1 MEECFARVLGH
12 LWHFHNT
19 RLKPPSTATY
29 WTDVNCFPTFHKY
42 FTGNCFDFF
51 LKLSFSIEWCVLTL
65 FRVFPI
71 KSYFRTRPVYTT
83 QPFQSYLREIFII
96 VTPADEKC
104 LTFVRNILWCFL
116 LLFNL
121 RRKLPRVLLWKSSS
135 SLDSKP
141 ITWKQSQQAIS
152 AANVEFFSWDETQCR
167 VLVDSNPDAMT
178 IHCTMCTL
186 FHTNSAGLS
195 KLGHILKNPKKYFY
209 EHIFFPALTTRRKM
223 GSFKF
228 LWFSNS
234 KIEIF
239 SQKQLSIK
247 YMSDPIAQ

>member
-1 MEECFARVLGH
+1 MQISALMRICKYIRMANHKWNHRWENATFREKSVRRWDIEITEHSWENATFTSRRWEIKTMEECFARVLVH

-29 WTDVNCFPTFHKY
+29 WTGANCFPTFHKY

-104 LTFVRNILWCFL
+104 PTFVRNILWCFL

-152 AANVEFFSWDETQCR
+152 AANVEFLSWDETQCNAE
-167 VLVDSNPDAMT
+167 S
-178 IHCTMCTL
+178 
-186 FHTNSAGLS
+186 
-195 KLGHILKNPKKYFY
+195 
-209 EHIFFPALTTRRKM
+209 
-223 GSFKF
+223 
-228 LWFSNS
+228 W
-234 KIEIF
+234 
-239 SQKQLSIK
+239 
-247 YMSDPIAQ
+247 